1 VALMRRF
8 LAAGAAALIATAGLS
23 VQPATAEEAGYDF
36 VLSWG
41 SLGSGEGEFN
51 AIHEV
56 AAAPNGSVYT
66 VETGNQR
73 VQNFSPEGTFRL
85 MWGNPGPG
93 GSSEPGEFTIPKD
106 VAVGWDSRVYVADVG
121 NHRIQWFTPEGVLG
135 GAWGSEGTGDG
146 QFEYAEDIAT
156 APDGT
161 VYVADFNNGRIQRFT
176 RDGGLLS
183 IWSADFDWLT
193 GIAVAPD
200 GTVYVVEQDA
210 QRVQRFTPDGQLIGS
225 WGSQG
230 TGPGQFLSPSAI
242 DIGPDGSV
250 FVADADRDDVQVF
263 SSAGDYRTS
272 FGQGRLQ
279 GPSGLAVDRFG
290 EVYVVDGL
298 AESVLRFVSAD
309 ATGDTDGDALPDR
322 WEILGYDHDDDGSI
336 DVDLP
341 KMGANAYRKDVFVE
355 IDWMT
360 NHRLDNAAIAQVVE
374 AFANAPVPNPNRT
387 SGITLHVDNG
397 SDSPMSGTRTWGA
410 RSDSDQLRHVNNLLV
425 WRGVDSGKS
434 SVFAAARRP
443 IFHWVVSAH
452 SYNSTTSSGISRGI
466 PASDLVVSLGAFC
479 ASGLDCSGT
488 TAEQA
493 GTFMHELGHNLGLHH
508 GGGDDTNRKPN
519 HLSIMNYAF
528 QLAGLVRDGQAG
540 VFDYSLFPGGFQTL
554 PDLDE
559 TSLSESAGFGATGSL
574 LTRYTTTWRCPSD
587 WTTGPVSGALDLD
600 CDGTAGETVSVDLN
614 SDGSKSTLSPWND
627 WDHIVFDGGQV
638 GDTAGVAL
646 PSAIW
651 PKEPSA
657 KVLRTTQKV
666 LMGDAKRP
674 RVKVRVRSR
683 GRVVVTARDAK
694 GLDRVVVKVDKKT
707 RNYRAHSAKVKR
719 VRFQVKPG
727 THRIR
732 AGALDRAG
740 NSSRVIRRT
749 VRR

>member
-1 VALMRRF
+1 MRRIV
-8 LAAGAAALIATAGLS
+8 AAGAAGAIATIGMYALPS
-23 VQPATAEEAGYDF
+23 AAQSAGYDF

-56 AAAPNGSVYT
+56 ETSNNGSVYT

-73 VQNFSPEGTFRL
+73 VQNFSPQGTFRL

-93 GSSEPGEFTIPKD
+93 GSSEPGEFNTPQD
-106 VAVGWDSRVYVADVG
+106 VAVGWDSRVYVADVR

-135 GAWGSEGTGDG
+135 GAWGTEGTADG
-146 QFEYAEDIAT
+146 QFEYAADIAT

-176 RDGGLLS
+176 RDGGFLS
-183 IWSADFDWLT
+183 SWTGQFDWLT

-200 GTVYVVEQDA
+200 STVYVVEQDA
-210 QRVQRFTPDGQLIGS
+210 HRVQRFTPTGQLVTWWGEQGS
-225 WGSQG
+225 
-230 TGPGQFLSPSAI
+230 GPGQFLSPSAI
-242 DIGPDGSV
+242 AVGPDGTV
-250 FVADADRDDVQVF
+250 FVADTDRDDVQVF
-263 SSAGDYRTS
+263 SAAGDYRTS

-279 GPSGLAVDRFG
+279 GPTGVAVDRFG
-290 EVYVVDGL
+290 EVYVADNL

-309 ATGDTDGDALPDR
+309 ATADTDGDALPDR
-322 WEILGYDHDDDGSI
+322 WEVLGYDHHDDGSI

-341 KMGANAYRKDVFVE
+341 AMGANPYRKDVFVE

-360 NHRLDNAAIAQVVE
+360 NHHLDNAAIAQVVD
-374 AFANAPVPNPNRT
+374 AFAAAPVPNPNRT

-397 SDSPMSGTRTWGA
+397 SDSPMTGTRTWGA
-410 RSDSDQLRHVNNLLV
+410 RSGSDELRHANNLAV

-434 SVFAAARRP
+434 SLFAAARRP

-452 SYNSTTSSGISRGI
+452 SYNGTTSSGISRGI

-479 ASGLDCSGT
+479 TQGLDCSGT

-519 HLSIMNYAF
+519 YLSVMNYAF

-540 VFDYSLFPGGFQTL
+540 VFDYSLFPGGSQTL
-554 PDLDE
+554 PSLDE
-559 TSLSESAGFGATGSL
+559 TSLTEGAGFGGVGSL

-587 WTTGPVSGALDLD
+587 WTTGSVSGALDLD

-614 SDGSKSTLSPWND
+614 NDGAKTTLSPWND

-638 GDTAGVAL
+638 GDAAGVSL
-646 PSAIW
+646 PDAIW
-651 PKEPSA
+651 PKEPTA
-657 KVLRTTQKV
+657 KVLRATQKV
-666 LMGDAKRP
+666 LLGDTKRP
-674 RVKVRVRSR
+674 RVKVRVRSK
-683 GRVVVTARDAK
+683 GRVLVTARDAK

-707 RNYRAHSAKVKR
+707 RQYIAKGARVKR
-719 VRFQVKPG
+719 VRLQVRRG
-727 THRIR
+727 THRVR
-732 AGALDRAG
+732 AAALDRAG
-740 NSSRVIRRT
+740 NSSRLIRRT